1 MRMRKLLFVPVV
13 LAMVACLAACPGI
26 GLQPAG
32 TFKEKLAYAYS
43 THTALQNAAASSLAT
58 HEITTA
64 DAEAVLKVADDSR
77 TILDAARVAD
87 SAGDPKTAEGRL
99 ALATTILEQLQT
111 YLRSKGGGS

>member
-1 MRMRKLLFVPVV
+1 MRMRKLLFVPVM
-13 LAMVACLAACPGI
+13 LAVVACLAACPGL

-43 THTALQNAAASSLAT
+43 THTALQNAAASSLAA
-58 HEITTA
+58 HEITSA
-64 DAEAVLKVADDSR
+64 DAEAVLKIADESR
-77 TILDAARVAD
+77 QVLDAAKVAD

-99 ALATTILEQLQT
+99 LLATSILEQLQT